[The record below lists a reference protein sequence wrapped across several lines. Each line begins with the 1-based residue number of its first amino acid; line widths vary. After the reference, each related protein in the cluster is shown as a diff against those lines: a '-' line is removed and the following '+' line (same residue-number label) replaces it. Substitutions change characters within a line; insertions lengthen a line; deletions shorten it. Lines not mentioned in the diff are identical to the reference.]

1 MNSQRIT
8 GGHKIEETPQFKSA
22 LKNQL
27 KFYEDKILEI
37 EKERQKLEE
46 NKAENEEYKVLLF
59 KQRDIMNA
67 LTYKLNERDEELA
80 QLQEELEAFEKID
93 EINEKLKN
101 RIELLEYILTE
112 NKIPFP
118 LDNLNYNKNNKN
130 YFSFKKK
137 NNQSYLPYEV

>member
-1 MNSQRIT
+1 MNSQMII

-22 LKNQL
+22 LKNQI

-37 EKERQKLEE
+37 EKERQKMEE

-67 LTYKLNERDEELA
+67 LTYKLNERDEELS
-80 QLQEELEAFEKID
+80 QFQEEFETFAKID

-101 RIELLEYILTE
+101 RIDLLE
-112 NKIPFP
+112 F
-118 LDNLNYNKNNKN
+118 
-130 YFSFKKK
+130 
-137 NNQSYLPYEV
+137 